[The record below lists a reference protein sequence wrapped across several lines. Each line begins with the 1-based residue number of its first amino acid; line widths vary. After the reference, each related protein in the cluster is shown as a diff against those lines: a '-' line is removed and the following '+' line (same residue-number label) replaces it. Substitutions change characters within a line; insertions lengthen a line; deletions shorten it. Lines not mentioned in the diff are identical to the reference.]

1 MDIEFVAAGAAI
13 PAKAAVARIVFEGDT
28 HEGPIAQAVAASR
41 FTGGK
46 GQTLDILAP
55 QGVGAARLV
64 LVGAGKRDAFDLIAA
79 EHAAATG
86 YNAVKASGL
95 ELLRVEGADSPE
107 LAAHAAL

>member
-1 MDIEFVAAGAAI
+1 MDIEFVATGAGV

-28 HEGPIAQAVAASR
+28 HEGAIAQAVSASR

-64 LVGAGKRDAFDLIAA
+64 LVGAGKRDAFDAIGA
-79 EHAAATG
+79 EHAAASG

-95 ELLRVEGADSPE
+95 EALRIEGAGSAD
-107 LAAHAAL
+107 